1 MTNNRVRSYGIHIG
15 ILPAGK
21 FNAVTD
27 VPGVMPVIRV
37 ADCVPILLCGEKACG
52 DPVVGAVHAGWRGI
66 ASGIAAVAVEK
77 MVGLGARRAHWAML
91 L

>member
-27 VPGVMPVIRV
+27 VPGVKVGRKHNRFFVRIRGCQKNRR
-37 ADCVPILLCGEKACG
+37 DRSFSSWQNRCLGCWLSVPSVQVLPLLWEL
-52 DPVVGAVHAGWRGI
+52 
-66 ASGIAAVAVEK
+66 S
-77 MVGLGARRAHWAML
+77 
-91 L
+91 

>member
-27 VPGVMPVIRV
+27 VPGVKVGQV
-37 ADCVPILLCGEKACG
+37 TLEDDACG
-52 DPVVGAVHAGWRGI
+52 MHTGVTTILPHGGNVFQ
-66 ASGIAAVAVEK
+66 EK
-77 MVGLGARRAHWAML
+77 T
-91 L
+91 

>member
-27 VPGVMPVIRV
+27 VPGVKVGQV
-37 ADCVPILLCGEKACG
+37 TLEDDACG
-52 DPVVGAVHAGWRGI
+52 MHTGVTAILPH
-66 ASGIAAVAVEK
+66 
-77 MVGLGARRAHWAML
+77 M
-91 L
+91 

>member
-27 VPGVMPVIRV
+27 VPGVKVGQV
-37 ADCVPILLCGEKACG
+37 TLEDDACG
-52 DPVVGAVHAGWRGI
+52 MHTGVTAILPHGGNVFQEKDGCSVVDSRI
-66 ASGIAAVAVEK
+66 SGQS
-77 MVGLGARRAHWAML
+77 RAEI
-91 L
+91 